1 MKQIQRLDAKSSR
14 KNRGK
19 TIFYWTILAFPLL
32 QFLIFYVGVNLNSF
46 ALAFQEFDMYSKDQE
61 ALKFVGFDNLWV
73 NFKQVFQNFKEHDYM
88 LKAFQNSIVAYLIGL
103 FVGLTLALL
112 FSYYLYKKFFMSK
125 FFKVILFLPF
135 IISSITLVII
145 YKYFVEQA
153 IPAFVLQMTG
163 KEIDG
168 LLSNLD
174 TEFIT
179 ILFFSIWTGF
189 GIQTLIYGS
198 AMSGISNDI
207 VDAAKIDGV
216 TPMREFLYIDIPMIM
231 PTIAVFVVSSTA
243 TIFVN
248 QMNLFNFYGTNAT
261 NYDIWTIG
269 YYMYRGVAAEPMSSY
284 PYYAAF
290 GLVMTMI
297 TIPITLI
304 IRALMNK
311 LDPNER

>member
-1 MKQIQRLDAKSSR
+1 MEQTRKKSLNQSR
-14 KNRGK
+14 KDRGK

-32 QFLIFYVGVNLNSF
+32 QFVIFYIGVNLNSF
-46 ALAFQEFDMYSKDQE
+46 ALAFQTFDLYNE
-61 ALKFVGFDNLWV
+61 GLKFVGFDQLWT
-73 NFKQVFQNFKEHDYM
+73 NFIAVFQKFQEADY
-88 LKAFQNSIVAYLIGL
+88 LLTAFNNSIIAYLIGL

-135 IISSITLVII
+135 IISSIILVVI
-145 YKYFVEQA
+145 YKYFVENA
-153 IPAFVLQMTG
+153 IPAFVLELTG
-163 KEIDG
+163 KEIEG
-168 LLSNLD
+168 LLSNPN

-179 ILFFSIWTGF
+179 VLFFSIWTGF

-198 AMSGISNDI
+198 AMSDISNDI
-207 VDAAKIDGV
+207 VDAAKIDGI
-216 TPMREFLYIDIPMIM
+216 TPMREFLFIDIPIIA

-248 QMNLFNFYGTNAT
+248 QMNLFSFYGAEAA

-269 YYMYRGVAAEPMSSY
+269 YYMYQGITVAPLGEY
-284 PYYAAF
+284 PYFAAF
-290 GLVMTMI
+290 GLIMTMI

-304 IRALMNK
+304 VRRFMNK

>member
-1 MKQIQRLDAKSSR
+1 MEQIQKKRIKGKKNDKAK
-14 KNRGK
+14 N
-19 TIFYWTILAFPLL
+19 IFYWTMLAFPIL
-32 QFLIFYVGVNLNSF
+32 QFVVFYIGVNLNSF
-46 ALAFQEFDMYSKDQE
+46 ALAFQTFDHHGGGFV
-61 ALKFVGFDNLWV
+61 FVGFDALWE
-73 NFKQVFQNFKEHDYM
+73 NFIAVFREFIETDYL
-88 LKAFQNSIVAYLIGL
+88 LKAFNNSIIAYLVGL
-103 FVGLTLALL
+103 LVGLTLALL
-112 FSYYLYKKFFMSK
+112 FSYYLYKKYFMSK

-145 YKYFVEQA
+145 YKYFVESA
-153 IPAFVLQMTG
+153 VPELVLQLTG

-174 TEFIT
+174 TEFVT

-189 GIQTLIYGS
+189 GVQTLIYGS
-198 AMSGISNDI
+198 AMSNISSEI

-216 TPMREFLYIDIPMIM
+216 TPLREFLYINVPMIM

-248 QMNLFNFYGTNAT
+248 QMNLFSFYGPEAS
-261 NYDIWTIG
+261 NYNIWTIG
-269 YYMYRGVAAEPMSSY
+269 YYMYRGMAVDPLSKY

-304 IRALMNK
+304 VRGLMNK
-311 LDPNER
+311 MDPNER

>member
-1 MKQIQRLDAKSSR
+1 MEQIQKKSFNRPR

-32 QFLIFYVGVNLNSF
+32 QFVIFYIGVNLNSF
-46 ALAFQEFDMYSKDQE
+46 ALAFQSFDIYNDGLQ
-61 ALKFVGFDNLWV
+61 FVGFDRLLM
-73 NFKQVFQNFKEHDYM
+73 NFKAVFQMFQEADYL
-88 LKAFQNSIVAYLIGL
+88 LKAFGNSIIAYLVGL

-135 IISSITLVII
+135 IISSIILVII
-145 YKYFVEQA
+145 YKYFVENA
-153 IPAFVLQMTG
+153 IPAFILQLFG
-163 KEIDG
+163 KEIEG
-168 LLSNLD
+168 LLSNQN

-179 ILFFSIWTGF
+179 VLFFSIWTGF

-198 AMSGISNDI
+198 AMSDISNDI

-216 TPMREFLYIDIPMIM
+216 TPMREFLFIDIPIIA
-231 PTIAVFVVSSTA
+231 PTIAVFMVSSTA

-248 QMNLFNFYGTNAT
+248 QMNLFSFYGAQAA

-269 YYMYRGVAAEPMSSY
+269 YYMYQGITVAPLADY
-284 PYYAAF
+284 PYFAAF

-304 IRALMNK
+304 VRRLMNK

>member
-88 LKAFQNSIVAYLIGL
+88 LKAFQNSIIAYLIGL

-153 IPAFVLQMTG
+153 IPAFVLQTTG